1 MCVFIAFF
9 FLRITI
15 KTQIAKKRKEKEA
28 LENGN
33 TGRLDER
40 KSNIEEEVKSV
51 TVKVLETGNTGG
63 LNWRK
68 LDNEGRYKQTNRQIP
83 NTEDW
88 IEGN

>member
-1 MCVFIAFF
+1 M
-9 FLRITI
+9 RGQTG
-15 KTQIAKKRKEKEA
+15 EKEA

-68 LDNEGRYKQTNRQIP
+68 LDNEGRYKQTGRYQILK
-83 NTEDW
+83 TGLKE
-88 IEGN
+88 IK